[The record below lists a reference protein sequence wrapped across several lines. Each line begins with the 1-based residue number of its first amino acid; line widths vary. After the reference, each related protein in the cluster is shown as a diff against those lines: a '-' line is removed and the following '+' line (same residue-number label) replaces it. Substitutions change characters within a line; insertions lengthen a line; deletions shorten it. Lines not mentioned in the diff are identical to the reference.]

1 MARDPDGEAKQIS
14 PQRFNAGTTQGLKTM
29 FTAQSFDRFNYSDS
43 RIARLASLAYAAAT
57 TPAALALYAEA
68 GAAAK
73 DAAKVLAHAIA
84 YVVTVACW
92 GLSLAWQ
99 SSKRWGV
106 QPIKLVE
113 SAADALAIAQ
123 VLLELLVS
131 RLYGGWAQ
139 ALAKVKAWGIVAG

>member
-1 MARDPDGEAKQIS
+1 
-14 PQRFNAGTTQGLKTM
+14 M
-29 FTAQSFDRFNYSDS
+29 FTAQSLDRFDYSDS
-43 RIARLASLAYAAAT
+43 RIARLASLTYAAAT

-73 DAAKVLAHAIA
+73 DAAKVIAHAIA
-84 YVVTVACW
+84 YAVTVACW

-99 SSKRWGV
+99 SSKQWEV
-106 QPIKLVE
+106 QPFKLVE

-131 RLYGGWAQ
+131 RLYGGWAGVM
-139 ALAKVKAWGIVAG
+139 AKVKAWGIAAG

>member
-1 MARDPDGEAKQIS
+1 
-14 PQRFNAGTTQGLKTM
+14 M
-29 FTAQSFDRFNYSDS
+29 FTAQSFDRFDYSDS

-73 DAAKVLAHAIA
+73 DAAKVIAHALA

-92 GLSLAWQ
+92 GLSLALQ
-99 SSKRWGV
+99 SSKQWEV
-106 QPIKLVE
+106 QPVKLAE
-113 SAADALAIAQ
+113 SAADALAVAR

-131 RLYGGWAQ
+131 RLYGGWAGVV
-139 ALAKVKAWGIVAG
+139 AKVDKVWRLVDKGAGLG

>member
-1 MARDPDGEAKQIS
+1 
-14 PQRFNAGTTQGLKTM
+14 M
-29 FTAQSFDRFNYSDS
+29 FTAQNFDRFDYSDT

-57 TPAALALYAEA
+57 TPAALALYTEA

-73 DAAKVLAHAIA
+73 DAANVISHAIA
-84 YVVTVACW
+84 YAVTVACW

-99 SSKRWGV
+99 SPKQWEV
-106 QPIKLVE
+106 QPIKLLE

-131 RLYGGWAQ
+131 RLYGGWAGV
-139 ALAKVKAWGIVAG
+139 LAKVDKGVGLG

>member
-1 MARDPDGEAKQIS
+1 
-14 PQRFNAGTTQGLKTM
+14 M
-29 FTAQSFDRFNYSDS
+29 FTAQSFDRFDYSDT

-73 DAAKVLAHAIA
+73 DAAKVIAHAIA
-84 YVVTVACW
+84 YAVTVACW

-99 SSKRWGV
+99 SSKRWEV
-106 QPIKLVE
+106 QPVKLVE

-131 RLYGGWAQ
+131 RLYGGWAGVM
-139 ALAKVKAWGIVAG
+139 AKVDKAWRLVDKSAGLG

>member
-1 MARDPDGEAKQIS
+1 
-14 PQRFNAGTTQGLKTM
+14 M
-29 FTAQSFDRFNYSDS
+29 FTAQSFDRFDYSDT

-68 GAAAK
+68 GASAK
-73 DAAKVLAHAIA
+73 DAAKVIAHAIA

-99 SSKRWGV
+99 SSRQWEV
-106 QPIKLVE
+106 QPVKLVE

-131 RLYGGWAQ
+131 RLYGGWAGV
-139 ALAKVKAWGIVAG
+139 LAKVKAWGVAAG